1 MVRCRVFPPVVNA
14 ALMAVL
20 CVPILAQV
28 PPDQTPDQAS
38 EATVNG
44 KIVPPHVEP
53 KPFAITPSKR
63 IPANS
68 IEFRPADQMTE
79 SDRLLVADSEASIT
93 EHAAFSGFDFDKT
106 NWNYQQVVCPALPNH
121 LFLQFMRDNGVGDVT
136 VFSASIPRA
145 GEGRVRIVPVLRRGY
160 SLWSPAPISAMTIS
174 AFNHIRAEE
183 SGAEESPEGD
193 SDWMGNGLCYAA
205 LAGAHPQIAS
215 PDEMPVVHKPVPALA
230 AIMDVNTADKNEEVI
245 KFADAAA
252 LPRPMRWTMT
262 FTRQG
267 KLIKATHSLAPI
279 ATANPVPDTSPVAKT
294 WQVPPQQ

>member
-1 MVRCRVFPPVVNA
+1 MVRCRVFSSAVKA

-20 CVPILAQV
+20 CVPILAQA
-28 PPDQTPDQAS
+28 PPDQAS
-38 EATVNG
+38 EAAVNG

-53 KPFAITPSKR
+53 KPFAIVPSKQ
-63 IPANS
+63 IPVYS

-79 SDRLLVADSEASIT
+79 SDRLLVADSEASIA

-106 NWNYQQVVCPALPNH
+106 NWSYQQVVCPALPNH

-136 VFSASIPRA
+136 VFSASIPRS
-145 GEGRVRIVPVLRRGY
+145 GEGRVRIIPVLRRGY

-174 AFNHIRAEE
+174 AFNHIRVEE

-193 SDWMGNGLCYAA
+193 PEWLGNGLCYAA

-215 PDEMPVVHKPVPALA
+215 PDAKPVAHKPVPALA
-230 AIMDVNTADKNEEVI
+230 AIMDVNTADKNQEVI

-267 KLIKATHSLAPI
+267 KLIKATHSPA
-279 ATANPVPDTSPVAKT
+279 AMTTANPVPETSPVAKS
-294 WQVPPQQ
+294 WQVPPQR